1 MPRATESSCDLVIIR
16 DLPNPKPRM
25 PPTTHDQLTATLD
38 WIAAPGEVRLDP
50 PAFHPF
56 PARMPV
62 WLAKE
67 IIERLTSP
75 GDLVADPMVG
85 SGTTAIAA
93 RQASRGFA
101 GCDVDPMALL
111 LARVGTTSFE
121 SRSAAAALSKLRERA
136 TRRVDAGLK
145 VEAVRSHFDDE
156 ERGFLRYW
164 FPARSQKE
172 LFALSEEIRGL
183 PRGKR
188 RDLAWTVFSSL
199 IIAKS
204 AGASYALDIARSR
217 PHKVEEKP
225 IAAPLDA
232 WDKRVRTVLGR
243 LPFRDSPSPAYP
255 VSIRRSDAR
264 DVAPAGGTARLVVT
278 SPPYINAIDYLRG
291 HKFSL
296 LWMGHELASLREVRG
311 GMIGS
316 ERGMYSPDSLP
327 CAIEGQIVD
336 EISERRRLGL
346 VRRYLSDMR
355 RVLIQIH
362 ASLVPGGCVVM
373 ALGPSIVDPSRSD
386 AGDVMGSLAE
396 AVGFKVAGWRFR
408 PLEVTRRSLPFPT
421 SKRNPLAQ
429 RMEGEVFLG
438 LRRE

>member
-1 MPRATESSCDLVIIR
+1 MQAS
-16 DLPNPKPRM
+16 
-25 PPTTHDQLTATLD
+25 THDQLTATLD
-38 WIAAPGEVRLDP
+38 WIAAPAEVRLDP
-50 PAFHPF
+50 PSFHPF

-62 WLAKE
+62 WLARG
-67 IIERLTSP
+67 IIERLSVP

-85 SGTTAIAA
+85 SGTTGIAA
-93 RQASRGFA
+93 RQASRSFA

-121 SRSAAAALSKLRERA
+121 PRAAEAALSELRERA
-136 TRRVDAGLK
+136 TRRVDGGMK

-156 ERGFLRYW
+156 EQSFLRYW

-172 LFALSEEIRGL
+172 LFALSEEIRRL
-183 PRGKR
+183 PGGKR

-204 AGASYALDIARSR
+204 SGASYALDIARSR
-217 PHKVEEKP
+217 PHKVADKP
-225 IAAPLDA
+225 VAAPLEA
-232 WDKRVRTVLGR
+232 WDRRARAVLGR
-243 LPFRDSPSPAYP
+243 LPFRDAGPPAHP
-255 VSIRRSDAR
+255 VTIRRCDAR
-264 DVAPAGGTARLVVT
+264 EEAAARGTARLVVT
-278 SPPYINAIDYLRG
+278 SPPYINAIDYMRG

-296 LWMGHELASLREVRG
+296 LWMGHELESLRAVRG

-327 CAIEGQIVD
+327 SAVECRIVE
-336 EISERRRLGL
+336 EIGERRRLGL

-355 RVLIQIH
+355 RVLIQMRSAL
-362 ASLVPGGCVVM
+362 ASGGCAVM
-373 ALGPSIVDPSRSD
+373 ALGPSIVDPSRPD
-386 AGDVMGSLAE
+386 AGEVMGDLAE
-396 AVGFKVAGWRFR
+396 AVGFRMAGWRFR
-408 PLEVTRRSLPFPT
+408 PLEATRRSLPFPT
-421 SKRNPLAQ
+421 SERNPLGQ